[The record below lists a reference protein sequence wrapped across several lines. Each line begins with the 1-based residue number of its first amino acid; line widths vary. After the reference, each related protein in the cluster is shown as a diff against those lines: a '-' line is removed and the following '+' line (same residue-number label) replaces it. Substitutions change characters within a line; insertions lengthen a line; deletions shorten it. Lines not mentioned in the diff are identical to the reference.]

1 MTKFNELT
9 ISDAQKKIIKGEI
22 SCRELV
28 LDCLAKIKQTD
39 EKVKAFVT
47 LNSEK
52 ALSLADEE
60 DKRLAFLK
68 DTKQI
73 ENLFRDYPLLGIPVA
88 VKDNFST
95 KGLLTTAS
103 AKVLENYKPVF
114 DASVVK
120 KINDAGGIILGK
132 TNMDAWAH
140 GSSTESS
147 DFFTTRNPWNLER
160 LAGGSSGGSAAAVA
174 ADLTIAAIGSETA
187 GSIRQPAC
195 WCGVVGMKPTYGRV
209 SRYGVIAMA
218 SSTDSP
224 GPITKSVSDAALM
237 LGVIAG
243 KDEADATS
251 SPNPV
256 PNYLAG
262 LSEENKIKGIKI
274 GVAKQYFLKGIDS
287 EVKKNAYQAIM
298 ILKKAGAQIKEISL
312 LDPKYAVAVYTV
324 IQRSE
329 VSSNLGRY
337 DGIRFGHDRSYFKD
351 EAKRRIMF
359 GTYSLSAGYY
369 DQYYKKAQ
377 KVRTL
382 IGQDFEKAFKEVD
395 LIIGPTSPCP
405 ALGIGATKEA
415 SMFGEMQDILLEA
428 SSVAGLPA
436 ISLPSGFSSEGLP
449 TGIQIIGPSF
459 SEEQIFKTAFIY
471 EKIARWQ
478 ERKPKL

>member
-9 ISDAQKKIIKGEI
+9 ISEAQKKIIKGEI

-39 EKVKAFVT
+39 KEIKAFVT

-52 ALSLADEE
+52 ALSMADEE

-73 ENLFRDYPLLGIPVA
+73 GNLFRDYPLLGIPVA

-120 KINDAGGIILGK
+120 KISDAGAIILGK

-140 GSSTESS
+140 GSSTEFS
-147 DFFTTRNPWNLER
+147 DFFTTKNPWNFAR

-174 ADLTIAAIGSETA
+174 ANMTIAAIGSETA

-224 GPITKSVSDAALM
+224 GPITKSVFDAALM

-251 SPNPV
+251 SPNLV
-256 PNYLAG
+256 PDYLAG
-262 LSEENKIKGIKI
+262 LGEENTLKGIKI
-274 GVAKQYFLKGIDS
+274 GVAKQYFLKGIDR
-287 EVKKNAYQAIM
+287 EVEKNTYQAIK
-298 ILKKAGAQIKEISL
+298 ILEEAGAQVKEISL

-337 DGIRFGHDRSYFKD
+337 DGIRFGHDRSHFKD
-351 EAKRRIMF
+351 EAKRRIML

-382 IGQDFEKAFKEVD
+382 IGQDFEKAFKGVD

-405 ALGIGATKEA
+405 ALSIGATKEA

-436 ISLPSGFSSEGLP
+436 ISLPSGFSPEGLP

-471 EKIARWQ
+471 EKVARWQ
-478 ERKPKL
+478 ERKPNL

>member
-1 MTKFNELT
+1 MKDNELT
-9 ISDAQKKIIKGEI
+9 ISEAQKKIIQGEI

-28 LDCLAKIKQTD
+28 LDCLEKIKQTD
-39 EKVKAFVT
+39 EKIKAFVT
-47 LNSEK
+47 LNTDK

-60 DKRLAFLK
+60 DKRLSALK
-68 DTKQI
+68 ETKQK
-73 ENLFRDYPLLGIPVA
+73 ENLFREFPLLGTPVA

-95 KGLLTTAS
+95 SGLLTTAS

-120 KINDAGGIILGK
+120 KIQDAGAILIGK

-174 ADLTIAAIGSETA
+174 ADMTICAIGSETA

-251 SPNPV
+251 SPNSV
-256 PNYLAG
+256 PDYLAG
-262 LSEENKIKGIKI
+262 LGVENKLQGIKI
-274 GVAKQYFLKGIDS
+274 GVAKQYFLKGIDP
-287 EVKKNAYQAIM
+287 EVEKNAYKSIK
-298 ILKKAGAQIKEISL
+298 ILEEAGAQIKEISL

-329 VSSNLGRY
+329 VSSNLSRY

-351 EAKRRIMF
+351 EAKRRIML

-405 ALGIGATKEA
+405 ALPVGATKEA

-436 ISLPSGFSSEGLP
+436 ISLPSGFSPEGLP

-459 SEEQIFKTAFIY
+459 SEEQILKTAFIY

>member
-73 ENLFRDYPLLGIPVA
+73 GNLFRDYPLLGIPVA

-251 SPNPV
+251 SPTSV
-256 PNYLAG
+256 PDYLTCLG
-262 LSEENKIKGIKI
+262 EENKIKGIKI

-287 EVKKNAYQAIM
+287 EVEKNAYQAIK
-298 ILKKAGAQIKEISL
+298 ILEKAGAQIKEISL

-471 EKIARWQ
+471 EKIARWH